1 MTIKMKDD
9 FFKDLK
15 KEVLEIKDRNPHLA
29 DDSAFVAWFLRAFIT
44 EDEKQAV
51 ESLTGQAGDKSSDAV
66 FVDHDNRLV
75 FIVQGKYHSHNH
87 ASEPRSHIIALA
99 ALGRSVTT
107 DRPEAF
113 KTLLNKANPIAQ
125 KSFEEARNYV
135 LKRDYQLVLRYVS
148 TGKISDTHIKD
159 AESNIDDLENIRFET
174 YSYNDLMKLMQDYIE
189 GAAPPVPTV
198 SLPVQGTEVFTRA
211 DTGTGITSWIFTM
224 GGTEVGNLFEDKGI
238 RLFARNIRGFLGL
251 SSYKKR
257 GVSVNR
263 SMKNT
268 IEKEP
273 EYFWYYNNGIT
284 IVCDEA
290 RQIKDGGSNVI
301 RVRNAQIIN
310 GQQTTRTLALS
321 RKNNANVLVKLIQIP
336 RQDEINKNQY
346 RHLISEIVSATN
358 WQNPISQSDL
368 KSNDAEQVRIER
380 EFRKLNYFYIRKKMT
395 KCEAVKYGAHK
406 YRFRINKGELAQ
418 AIAACTTDPYEV
430 RLGKDR
436 LFEDDIYSKL
446 FNGRKASE
454 YITIYWLYRYVAY
467 CSKGDDRTVYA
478 KWHVLNLLWTLLQ
491 HDLKKN
497 SYRDQFRKIVEREN
511 TYYKELQPLNK
522 LIREAFELSLSFY
535 RKNKKIDGKIQEA
548 RDFYKHIN
556 FHKKFFSFYNRTAQ
570 HRQKINSQIK
580 LFFKNIDA
588 LKED

>member
-1 MTIKMKDD
+1 MKDD

-15 KEVLEIKDRNPHLA
+15 KEVLEIRDRNPHLA

-44 EDEKQAV
+44 EDENQAI

-66 FVDHDNRLV
+66 FIDHDNRIV
-75 FIVQGKYHSHNH
+75 FIVQGKYHLHNH
-87 ASEPRSHIIALA
+87 TSEPRSHIIALS
-99 ALGRSVTT
+99 ALGRSIVT
-107 DRPEAF
+107 DRPESF
-113 KTLLNKANPIAQ
+113 KALLHKANPIAQ
-125 KSFEEARNYV
+125 KGFEEARNYV
-135 LKRDYQLVLRYVS
+135 HKRDYQLVLRYVT
-148 TGKISDTHIKD
+148 TGKISDTHIRD
-159 AESNIDDLENIRFET
+159 AESNIDEFDNTRFET

-198 SLPVQGTEVFTRA
+198 SLPVQGTEVFTRSDSA
-211 DTGTGITSWIFTM
+211 TKITSWIFTM
-224 GGTEVGNLFEDKGI
+224 GGTEVGNLFKDKGV
-238 RLFARNIRGFLGL
+238 RLFARNIRGYLGNTEI
-251 SSYKKR
+251 
-257 GVSVNR
+257 NR
-263 SMKNT
+263 VMKST
-268 IEKEP
+268 IEKES

-301 RVRNAQIIN
+301 KVRNAQIIN

-321 RKNNANVLVKLIQIP
+321 GKNNAEVLVKLIQIP
-336 RQDEINKNQY
+336 RDDETNKNQY
-346 RHLISEIVSATN
+346 RHLVSEIVSATN
-358 WQNPISQSDL
+358 WQNAISQSDL
-368 KSNDAEQVRIER
+368 KSNDGEQVRIER
-380 EFRKLNYFYIRKKMT
+380 EFKKLNYFYIRKRMT
-395 KCEAVKYGAHK
+395 KREAVRYGANK
-406 YRFRINKGELAQ
+406 YSDRINKDELAR
-418 AIAACTTDPYEV
+418 AIAACNADPYEV

-467 CSKGDDRTVYA
+467 WSKGDGRTVYA
-478 KWHVLNLLWTLLQ
+478 KWHALNLLWTLLQ

-511 TYYKELQPLNK
+511 KYYKELQPLNK
-522 LIREAFELSLSFY
+522 LTRETFKLSLSFY

-556 FHKKFFSFYNRTAQ
+556 FHKKFFSFYKKSAQ
-570 HRQKINSQIK
+570 HREKINSQIK
-580 LFFKNIDA
+580 LLLSNIEKS
-588 LKED
+588 KEE

>member
-1 MTIKMKDD
+1 MKDD

-29 DDSAFVAWFLRAFIT
+29 DDSAFIAWFLRAFIT
-44 EDEKQAV
+44 EDEKQAI

-66 FVDHDNRLV
+66 FIDHDNRIV
-75 FIVQGKYHSHNH
+75 FIVQGKYHSKNH
-87 ASEPRSHIIALA
+87 ANEPRSHIIALA
-99 ALGRSVTT
+99 ALGRSIAT
-107 DRPEAF
+107 DRLESF

-159 AESNIDDLENIRFET
+159 AESNIDEFENIRFET

-198 SLPVQGTEVFTRA
+198 SLPVQGTEVFTRP
-211 DTGTGITSWIFTM
+211 DSGTGITSWIFTM
-224 GGTEVGNLFEDKGI
+224 GGTEVGNLFEDKGV

-257 GVSVNR
+257 GISVNR

-268 IEKEP
+268 VEEEP

-301 RVRNAQIIN
+301 KIRNAQIIN

-321 RKNNANVLVKLIQIP
+321 GKNNANVLVKLIQIP
-336 RQDEINKNQY
+336 RQDETNKNQY

-380 EFRKLNYFYIRKKMT
+380 EFRKLNYFYIRKRMT
-395 KCEAVKYGAHK
+395 KREAVKYGANK
-406 YRFRINKGELAQ
+406 YHFCINKGELAQ
-418 AIAACTTDPYEV
+418 AIAACTVDPYEV

-436 LFEDDIYSKL
+436 LFEDDIYGKL

-454 YITIYWLYRYVAY
+454 YITIYWLYRKVAY
-467 CSKGDDRTVYA
+467 WSKGDDKTVYA
-478 KWHVLNLLWTLLQ
+478 KWHALSLLWTLLQ
-491 HDLKKN
+491 LNLKKN
-497 SYRDQFRKIVEREN
+497 SYRDQFRKMVEREK
-511 TYYKELQPLNK
+511 TFYKELQPLNR
-522 LIREAFELSLSFY
+522 LIQETFELSLSFY

-556 FHKKFFSFYNRTAQ
+556 FHKKFFLFYKKSAQ

-580 LFFKNIDA
+580 LFLSNID
-588 LKED
+588 KSKTD

>member
-1 MTIKMKDD
+1 MPVD

-51 ESLTGQAGDKSSDAV
+51 ESLTGQAGDKSSDAIYI
-66 FVDHDNRLV
+66 DHDNRIV

-87 ASEPRSHIIALA
+87 TNEPRSHIIALS
-99 ALGRSVTT
+99 ALGRSIAT
-107 DRPEAF
+107 DRPESF

-125 KSFEEARNYV
+125 KSFEEARDYIH
-135 LKRDYQLVLRYVS
+135 KRDYQLVLRYVT
-148 TGKISDTHIKD
+148 TGKISDTHIRD
-159 AESNIDDLENIRFET
+159 AESNIDEFDNTRFET

-198 SLPVQGTEVFTRA
+198 SLPVQGTEVFTRSDSA
-211 DTGTGITSWIFTM
+211 TKITSWIFTM
-224 GGTEVGNLFEDKGI
+224 GGTEVGNLFNDKGV
-238 RLFARNIRGFLGL
+238 RLFARNIRGYLGNTEI
-251 SSYKKR
+251 
-257 GVSVNR
+257 NR
-263 SMKNT
+263 VMKST
-268 IEKEP
+268 IEKES

-284 IVCDEA
+284 IACDEA

-301 RVRNAQIIN
+301 KVRNAQIIN

-321 RKNNANVLVKLIQIP
+321 GKNNAEVLVKLIQIP
-336 RQDEINKNQY
+336 RDDEINKNQY
-346 RHLISEIVSATN
+346 RHLVSEIVSATN
-358 WQNPISQSDL
+358 WQNAISQSDL

-380 EFRKLNYFYIRKKMT
+380 EFKKLNYFYIRKRMT
-395 KCEAVKYGAHK
+395 KREAVRYGANK
-406 YRFRINKGELAQ
+406 YSHRINKEDLSR
-418 AIAACTTDPYEV
+418 AIAACNADPYDV

-467 CSKGDDRTVYA
+467 WSRGDDRTVYA
-478 KWHVLNLLWTLLQ
+478 KWHVLNLLWALLQ

-497 SYRDQFRKIVEREN
+497 SYRDQFRKIVERER
-511 TYYKELQPLNK
+511 TYYKELQPFNK
-522 LIREAFELSLSFY
+522 LIRETFEFSLSFY

-556 FHKKFFSFYNRTAQ
+556 FHKKFFSFYKKSAQ

-580 LFFKNIDA
+580 LFLSSID
-588 LKED
+588 KSRED